1 MGYWRAPGHNVLG
14 FAAESFMDEVC
25 HELKKD
31 PVAFRLELMEKA
43 KQQPVGKISYDP
55 DKFKSVIEL
64 VAAMSNWGKKQ
75 APGTFLGFSTW
86 FSFNTYIAEVVE
98 LKMVKGKARVQK
110 VYCAVNCGKV
120 VNLSGAENQIQGSIV
135 DGIGHAMLTK
145 VTFDKGAVLETNFGN
160 YRFLRMKEA
169 PLDIVVKFVP
179 SEDPPTGLGEPAL
192 PPVAAALANAL
203 FAATGKRFRKMPF
216 EA

>member
-1 MGYWRAPGHNVLG
+1 
-14 FAAESFMDEVC
+14 
-25 HELKKD
+25 
-31 PVAFRLELMEKA
+31 
-43 KQQPVGKISYDP
+43 
-55 DKFKSVIEL
+55 
-64 VAAMSNWGKKQ
+64 
-75 APGTFLGFSTW
+75 
-86 FSFNTYIAEVVE
+86 
-98 LKMVKGKARVQK
+98 
-110 VYCAVNCGKV
+110 VNCGKV

-160 YRFLRMKEA
+160 YRFLRMKGA